1 MPRGAATRLI
11 CPICVEELRRCS
23 AEELAGALATPAVVP
38 FGLEA
43 THEVCQACLAI
54 RRRGD
59 THQRGCAL
67 AREDLALVALGWT
80 SGRMVALRSDLR
92 RARPNYWEI
101 TLPLACALVRQAQ
114 NQPTV
119 ERAAA
124 EWVIVPVPTSAPSS
138 GMPDPMLRL
147 ARSVG
152 EEIDVPVIAALSRQ
166 KRRSTRTSVS
176 EARGRIVEEEYG
188 ITPEAAAVTNRH
200 VILFDDMATT
210 GQTLAGAARLL
221 ADAGAGLIRPVVLD
235 RTVSERVL
243 QRVPGRAPDRCSH
256 AE

>member
-1 MPRGAATRLI
+1 MPRGAAPRLI
-11 CPICVEELRRCS
+11 CPICIEELRRCS
-23 AEELAGALATPAVVP
+23 VEELAGVLATPAAVP

-119 ERAAA
+119 ERPAA
-124 EWVIVPVPTSAPSS
+124 EWVIVPVPTSASP

-166 KRRSTRTSVS
+166 KRRSTRKSVS
-176 EARGRIVEEEYG
+176 EVRGRIVEEEYG
-188 ITPEAAAVTNRH
+188 VTSDAAAVTNRH
-200 VILFDDMATT
+200 VILLDDMVTT

-221 ADAGAGLIRPVVLD
+221 ANAGAEMIRPVALD

-243 QRVPGRAPDRCSH
+243 QRVPGRAPESCPH
-256 AE
+256 AA